1 MKFTPQIL
9 EIFGGIDLSTDE
21 GVAQA
26 YEEGFNGNYLLIETL
41 YKDDYSLCNENGYF
55 KMNVLREAVKKNIKI
70 FVKSRRGRLWEIAAK
85 AICDSIVGYVILDK
99 VGVGTDFKTNRAF
112 KDKAISLGF
121 VEEPSSEDE
130 NSRSLKAMA
139 LVGAMALN
147 VLERFMLSV
156 AIYLNQFNKER
167 VAQEIELREVET
179 EEEKLRLLSFV
190 TESYTNEE
198 IDNFEKAV
206 LSTFETFLNSYQLT
220 TFRALKETSV
230 NDYLS
235 EWREAVKDNVS
246 HLSELLL
253 LTTLQEIAA
262 EEDKAPEERKY
273 NEKQA
278 AFVVKYVEL
287 QYPNT
292 EC

>member
-147 VLERFMLSV
+147 VLERFMLAV
-156 AIYLNQFNKER
+156 ANYLNQFNKER